1 MLFLNTL
8 RGLKNR
14 KKEVGIITF
23 LILLSSFLYTGF
35 NVALDRINDSYQGYL
50 KSQNVEDVSVSIKID
65 YEHDISL
72 DMLDRLNN
80 SCFSQILESEKV
92 ILDEYYN
99 LLLEE
104 KKIDND
110 LIVLVED
117 TFVKY
122 NANEVIE
129 NEILSSIKGKY
140 NFDYIK
146 EDYKLIRDHDNLI
159 NVLPYRDKE
168 INKPYLLNGSIPQKE
183 EITILKEFALK
194 NNIKIGDSY
203 KIFGNIY
210 KVVGFM
216 YAPEFIYPM
225 LSVTTPY
232 IRFI

>member
-72 DMLDRLNN
+72 DMLNKLNN

-104 KKIDND
+104 KKD
-110 LIVLVED
+110 
-117 TFVKY
+117 
-122 NANEVIE
+122 
-129 NEILSSIKGKY
+129 
-140 NFDYIK
+140 
-146 EDYKLIRDHDNLI
+146 R
-159 NVLPYRDKE
+159 
-168 INKPYLLNGSIPQKE
+168 
-183 EITILKEFALK
+183 
-194 NNIKIGDSY
+194 
-203 KIFGNIY
+203 
-210 KVVGFM
+210 
-216 YAPEFIYPM
+216 
-225 LSVTTPY
+225 
-232 IRFI
+232 

>member
-117 TFVKY
+117 IFVKY
-122 NANEVIE
+122 NDNEVI
-129 NEILSSIKGKY
+129 
-140 NFDYIK
+140 
-146 EDYKLIRDHDNLI
+146 
-159 NVLPYRDKE
+159 
-168 INKPYLLNGSIPQKE
+168 
-183 EITILKEFALK
+183 
-194 NNIKIGDSY
+194 
-203 KIFGNIY
+203 
-210 KVVGFM
+210 
-216 YAPEFIYPM
+216 
-225 LSVTTPY
+225 
-232 IRFI
+232 